1 MSGALKSS
9 TIESIDEEWNYSMP
23 IMRSSIKVWKKY
35 QTELSVFRE
44 QTIKYPVPNKQTIPN
59 DLNFGILHLIK
70 LEEFL
75 EDNVYYEKAI
85 IERGITDHLFY
96 HISKGNDILEE
107 QIKEVVDEELRLF
120 NMDCIEVEKIL
131 LVQEDRDFVRD
142 VVLSN
147 KYRSSCFSDV
157 DDYMRQQDLYVKFT
171 QEHND
176 IFEVIKIK
184 NAKDYIENNL
194 GMEFKN

>member
-1 MSGALKSS
+1 MDRVKIFYGMSGALKSS
-9 TIESIDEEWNYSMP
+9 TIDSIDEEWNYSMP

-35 QTELSVFRE
+35 QTELSVFKE
-44 QTIKYPVPNKQTIPN
+44 QTIPN

-107 QIKEVVDEELRLF
+107 QIKEVVNEELKLF
-120 NMDCIEVEKIL
+120 DMDCIEVEKIL
-131 LVQEDRDFVRD
+131 LVQEDKDFVRD

-157 DDYMRQQDLYVKFT
+157 DNYMRQQDLYVKFT

-184 NAKDYIENNL
+184 DAKDYIRNNL

>member
-1 MSGALKSS
+1 MERVKIFYGMSGALKSS
-9 TIESIDEEWNYSMP
+9 TIDSLDEEWNYSMP

-35 QTELSVFRE
+35 QTEISVFRE
-44 QTIKYPVPNKQTIPN
+44 QTIPN

-70 LEEFL
+70 LGEFL

-107 QIKEVVDEELRLF
+107 QIKEVVNEELKLF
-120 NMDCIEVEKIL
+120 DMDCIEVEKIL

-194 GMEFKN
+194 GIEFKN

>member
-1 MSGALKSS
+1 MEKVKIFYGMSGALKSS
-9 TIESIDEEWNYSMP
+9 TIDSIDEEWNYSMP

-35 QTELSVFRE
+35 QTGISVFRE
-44 QTIKYPVPNKQTIPN
+44 QTIPN

-70 LEEFL
+70 LGEFL

-96 HISKGNDILEE
+96 HISKGNDIKEE
-107 QIKEVVDEELRLF
+107 QIKEVVNEELKLF
-120 NMDCIEVEKIL
+120 DMDCIEVEKIL

-142 VVLSN
+142 VVLRN

>member
-1 MSGALKSS
+1 MERVKIFYGMSGALKSS
-9 TIESIDEEWNYSMP
+9 TIDSLDEKMNYSMP

-35 QTELSVFRE
+35 QTEISVFRE
-44 QTIKYPVPNKQTIPN
+44 QTIPN

-70 LEEFL
+70 LGEFL
-75 EDNVYYEKAI
+75 RDNVYYEKAI
-85 IERGITDHLFY
+85 IERGITDHLFF

-107 QIKEVVDEELRLF
+107 QIKEVVYEELKLF
-120 NMDCIEVEKIL
+120 DMDCIEVEKIL

>member
-1 MSGALKSS
+1 MERVKIFYGMSGALKSS
-9 TIESIDEEWNYSMP
+9 TIDSIDEKMNYSMP

-35 QTELSVFRE
+35 QTGISVFRE
-44 QTIKYPVPNKQTIPN
+44 QTIPN

-107 QIKEVVDEELRLF
+107 QIKEVVNEELELF
-120 NMDCIEVEKIL
+120 NRDCIEVEKIL

>member
-1 MSGALKSS
+1 MERVKIFYGMSGALKSS
-9 TIESIDEEWNYSMP
+9 TIDSLDKEWNYSMP

-35 QTELSVFRE
+35 QTGISVFKE
-44 QTIKYPVPNKQTIPN
+44 QTIPN

-75 EDNVYYEKAI
+75 RDNVYYEKAI

-107 QIKEVVDEELRLF
+107 QIKEVVNEELELF
-120 NMDCIEVEKIL
+120 NRDCIEVEKIL
-131 LVQEDRDFVRD
+131 LVQEDRDFARD

-171 QEHND
+171 QKHND

-184 NAKDYIENNL
+184 DAKDYIENSL
-194 GMEFKN
+194 GMEYKN

>member
-1 MSGALKSS
+1 MERVKIFYGMSGALKSS
-9 TIESIDEEWNYSMP
+9 TIDSLDEKMNYSMP

-44 QTIKYPVPNKQTIPN
+44 QTIPN

-75 EDNVYYEKAI
+75 RDNVYHEKAI

-107 QIKEVVDEELRLF
+107 QIKEVVNEELKLF
-120 NMDCIEVEKIL
+120 DMDCIEVEKIL

>member
-1 MSGALKSS
+1 MDRVKIFYGMSGALKSS
-9 TIESIDEEWNYSMP
+9 TIDSIDEEWNYSMP

-35 QTELSVFRE
+35 QTELSVFKE
-44 QTIKYPVPNKQTIPN
+44 QTIPN

-96 HISKGNDILEE
+96 HISKGNDIREE

-120 NMDCIEVEKIL
+120 DMDCIEVEKIL

-184 NAKDYIENNL
+184 NAKDYIENDL

>member
-1 MSGALKSS
+1 MDRVKIFYGMSGALKSS
-9 TIESIDEEWNYSMP
+9 TIDSIDEEWNYSMP

-44 QTIKYPVPNKQTIPN
+44 QTITN

-96 HISKGNDILEE
+96 HISKGNDIREE
-107 QIKEVVDEELRLF
+107 QIKEVVNEELKLF
-120 NMDCIEVEKIL
+120 DMDCIEVEKIL

-157 DDYMRQQDLYVKFT
+157 DNYMRQQDLYVKFT

>member
-1 MSGALKSS
+1 MERVKIFYGMSGALKSS
-9 TIESIDEEWNYSMP
+9 TIDSLDKEWNYSMP

-35 QTELSVFRE
+35 QTEISVFR
-44 QTIKYPVPNKQTIPN
+44 KQTIPN

-75 EDNVYYEKAI
+75 RDNVYYEKAI

-96 HISKGNDILEE
+96 HISKGNDISEE
-107 QIKEVVDEELRLF
+107 QIKEVVNEELKLF
-120 NMDCIEVEKIL
+120 DMDCIEVEKIL
-131 LVQEDRDFVRD
+131 LVQEDRDFARD

>member
-1 MSGALKSS
+1 MERVKIFYGMSGALKSS
-9 TIESIDEEWNYSMP
+9 TIDSLDEEWNYSMP

-44 QTIKYPVPNKQTIPN
+44 QTIPN

-75 EDNVYYEKAI
+75 RDNVYYEKAI

-107 QIKEVVDEELRLF
+107 QIKEVVNEELKLF
-120 NMDCIEVEKIL
+120 DMDCIEVEKIL

-157 DDYMRQQDLYVKFT
+157 DDYMKQQDLYVKFT

>member
-9 TIESIDEEWNYSMP
+9 TIDSIDEGWNYSMP

-35 QTELSVFRE
+35 QTEISVFNE
-44 QTIKYPVPNKQTIPN
+44 QTILN

-70 LEEFL
+70 LGEFL

-96 HISKGNDILEE
+96 HISKGNDIKEE
-107 QIKEVVDEELRLF
+107 QIKEVVNEELNLF
-120 NMDCIEVEKIL
+120 DMDCIEVEKIL
-131 LVQEDRDFVRD
+131 LVQEDKDFVRD

-147 KYRSSCFSDV
+147 KYRSSCFRDV

>member
-1 MSGALKSS
+1 M
-9 TIESIDEEWNYSMP
+9 
-23 IMRSSIKVWKKY
+23 
-35 QTELSVFRE
+35 
-44 QTIKYPVPNKQTIPN
+44 
-59 DLNFGILHLIK
+59 
-70 LEEFL
+70 
-75 EDNVYYEKAI
+75 
-85 IERGITDHLFY
+85 
-96 HISKGNDILEE
+96 EE
-107 QIKEVVDEELRLF
+107 QIKEVVNEELKLF
-120 NMDCIEVEKIL
+120 DMDCIEVEKIL

-157 DDYMRQQDLYVKFT
+157 DDYMKQQDLYVKFT

>member
-1 MSGALKSS
+1 MERVKIFYGMSGALKSS
-9 TIESIDEEWNYSMP
+9 TIDSLDEKMNYSMP

-35 QTELSVFRE
+35 QTGISVFRE
-44 QTIKYPVPNKQTIPN
+44 QTIPN

-75 EDNVYYEKAI
+75 RDNVYYEKAI

-96 HISKGNDILEE
+96 HISKGNDILEG
-107 QIKEVVDEELRLF
+107 QIKEVVNEELELF
-120 NMDCIEVEKIL
+120 NRDCIEVEKIL

-157 DDYMRQQDLYVKFT
+157 DDYMKQQDLYVKFT